1 LALPESLVGVEQ
13 QRLGLGESGQ
23 TRLVAQRGIEDCY
36 RNERATEL
44 ASGFGQARA
53 SGPERIGAC
62 GQTVAKQILGFV
74 GALGGV
80 GLV

>member
-1 LALPESLVGVEQ
+1 MGAEQ